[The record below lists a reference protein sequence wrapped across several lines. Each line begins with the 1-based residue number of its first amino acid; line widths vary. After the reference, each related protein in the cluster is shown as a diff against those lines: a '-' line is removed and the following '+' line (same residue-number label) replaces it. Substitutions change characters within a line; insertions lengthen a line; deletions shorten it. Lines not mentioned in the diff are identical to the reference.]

1 AAGLGSGAAG
11 TLEEGW
17 AVIEPGRARGRVVGI
32 FSQLSALK
40 DRVPERLEVRRLA
53 DGSSTMKVVA

>member
-1 AAGLGSGAAG
+1 M
-11 TLEEGW
+11 
-17 AVIEPGRARGRVVGI
+17 AVIDDLRDRGRVVGI
-32 FSQLSALK
+32 VSHVSDLK